1 MQNPLTFTFM
11 AKRSLMLENLIVPVL
26 NRYDLLQRMLDSVDV
41 PVQHLLVIDNGASV
55 MAEPLELKLNDNFAK
70 VTHLRMPANLGV
82 AGSWNLGIKSFPY
95 AHRWFIVSNDVVFA
109 PGDLAKLSQA
119 RRDEITLTADA
130 PNWQAFALGDEA
142 VTYIGLFDESLFPAY
157 FEDNDYMRRAD
168 FVGVNIRKLELDLH
182 HDNSSTI
189 KAGYQSKNDKTFFA
203 NQRHYQSK
211 IDSDDYSSGSWLL
224 EIRRAN
230 GWE

>member
-1 MQNPLTFTFM
+1 
-11 AKRSLMLENLIVPVL
+11 MLENLIVPVL

-41 PVQHLLVIDNGASV
+41 PVDHLLIIDNGLGTDT
-55 MAEPLELKLNDNFAK
+55 LELSDKFAK

-82 AGSWNLGIKSFPY
+82 GGSWNLGIKSFPY
-95 AHRWFIVSNDVVFA
+95 AHRWFIVSNDVVFRPSA
-109 PGDLAKLSQA
+109 LEKLATA

-142 VTYIGLFDESLFPAY
+142 VTDLGLFDECGFYPAY
-157 FEDNDYMRRAD
+157 FEDNDYIRRAQ
-168 FVGVNIRKLELDLH
+168 FAGVNIRKLDIDLH

-189 KAGYQSKNDKTFFA
+189 KSGYQSKNDKTFFA

-211 IDSDDYSSGSWLL
+211 IDADDYSPGTWSL

>member
-1 MQNPLTFTFM
+1 
-11 AKRSLMLENLIVPVL
+11 MLN
-26 NRYDLLQRMLDSVDV
+26 SVDV

-55 MAEPLELKLNDNFAK
+55 MAEPLELKLSDKFAK
-70 VTHLRMPANLGV
+70 ATHLRMPANLGV
-82 AGSWNLGIKSFPY
+82 SGSWNLGIKSFPY
-95 AHRWFIVSNDVVFA
+95 AQRWFIVSNDVVFTSGA
-109 PGDLAKLSQA
+109 LEKLATA
-119 RRDEITLTADA
+119 RRNEVTLTGDA
-130 PNWQAFALGDEA
+130 PHWQAFALGDEA
-142 VTYIGLFDESLFPAY
+142 VNDIGLFDESLFPAY
-157 FEDNDYMRRAD
+157 FEDNDYMRRAE
-168 FVGVNIRKLELDLH
+168 FVGVNIRKIDIDLY

-211 IDSDDYSSGSWLL
+211 IDANDYSPGTYSL

>member
-1 MQNPLTFTFM
+1 MPGE
-11 AKRSLMLENLIVPVL
+11 LENLIVPVL

-41 PVQHLLVIDNGASV
+41 PVDHLLIIDNGLGTAT
-55 MAEPLELKLNDNFAK
+55 LELSDKFAK

-95 AHRWFIVSNDVVFA
+95 AHRWFIVSNDVVFQ
-109 PGDLAKLSQA
+109 PGALEKLSQA
-119 RRDEITLTADA
+119 RRDEITLTADS

-142 VTYIGLFDESLFPAY
+142 VTDLGLFDECGFYPAY
-157 FEDNDYMRRAD
+157 FEDNDYMRRAE
-168 FVGVNIRKLELDLH
+168 FAGVNIRKLDIDLH

-189 KAGYQSKNDKTFFA
+189 KSGYQSKNDKTFFA

-211 IDSDDYSSGSWLL
+211 IKANDYSSGTYSL

>member
-1 MQNPLTFTFM
+1 
-11 AKRSLMLENLIVPVL
+11 MLENLIVPVL
-26 NRYDLLQRMLDSVDV
+26 NRYDLLNRMLASVDV
-41 PVQHLLVIDNGASV
+41 PVAHLLVIDNGASV
-55 MAEPLELKLNDNFAK
+55 MAEPLELQLNDNFAK

-95 AHRWFIVSNDVVFA
+95 ANRWFIVSNDVVFR
-109 PGDLAKLSQA
+109 PGALEKLATA

-130 PNWQAFALGDEA
+130 PNWQAFVLGDEA
-142 VTYIGLFDESLFPAY
+142 VTDLGLFDECGFYPAY
-157 FEDNDYMRRAD
+157 FEDNDYMRRAA
-168 FVGVNIRKLELDLH
+168 FAGVNIRKLDIDVS

-203 NQRHYQSK
+203 NQRLYQAK
-211 IDSDDYSSGSWLL
+211 VDSNDYTAGTYSLD
-224 EIRRAN
+224 IRREN

>member
-1 MQNPLTFTFM
+1 MPGE
-11 AKRSLMLENLIVPVL
+11 LENLIVPVL

-41 PVQHLLVIDNGASV
+41 PVEHLLIIDNGLGTDT
-55 MAEPLELKLNDNFAK
+55 LEFSEKFGK

-95 AHRWFIVSNDVVFA
+95 AHRWFIVSNDVVFRA
-109 PGDLAKLSQA
+109 GALEKLAQA
-119 RRDEITLTADA
+119 QRDEITLTADA
-130 PNWQAFALGDEA
+130 PHWQAFALGDEA
-142 VTYIGLFDESLFPAY
+142 VTDLGLFDECGFYPAY
-157 FEDNDYMRRAD
+157 FEDNDYMRRAE
-168 FVGVNIRKLELDLH
+168 FAGVNIRKLDIELD

-211 IDSDDYSSGSWLL
+211 IDANDYTPGTYSL
-224 EIRRAN
+224 EIRRDN

>member
-1 MQNPLTFTFM
+1 V
-11 AKRSLMLENLIVPVL
+11 LENLIVPVL

-41 PVQHLLVIDNGASV
+41 PVDHLLIIDNGLGTDT
-55 MAEPLELKLNDNFAK
+55 LEIGDKFAK

-95 AHRWFIVSNDVVFA
+95 AHRWFIVSNDVVFQ
-109 PGDLAKLSQA
+109 PGALEKLSQA

-142 VTYIGLFDESLFPAY
+142 VTDLGLFDECGFYPAY
-157 FEDNDYMRRAD
+157 FEDNDYIRRAE
-168 FVGVNIRKLELDLH
+168 FAGVNIRKLDIDLH

-189 KAGYQSKNDKTFFA
+189 KSGYQSKNDKTFFA
-203 NQRHYQSK
+203 NQRYYQSK
-211 IDSDDYSSGSWLL
+211 IDANDYSSGTYSL

>member
-1 MQNPLTFTFM
+1 
-11 AKRSLMLENLIVPVL
+11 MLENLIVPVL

-41 PVQHLLVIDNGASV
+41 PVDHLLIIDNGLGTDT
-55 MAEPLELKLNDNFAK
+55 LELSNKFAK

-95 AHRWFIVSNDVVFA
+95 AHRWFIVSNDVVFQLGA
-109 PGDLAKLSQA
+109 LEKLSQA
-119 RRDEITLTADA
+119 RRDEITLAADA
-130 PNWQAFALGDEA
+130 PHWQAFALGDEA
-142 VTYIGLFDESLFPAY
+142 VNDIGLFDESLFPAY
-157 FEDNDYMRRAD
+157 FEDNDYMRRAE
-168 FVGVNIRKLELDLH
+168 FVGVNIRKLDIDLH

-189 KAGYQSKNDKTFFA
+189 KSGYQSKNDKTFFA

-211 IDSDDYSSGSWLL
+211 IDADDYSPGTWSL

>member
-1 MQNPLTFTFM
+1 
-11 AKRSLMLENLIVPVL
+11 MLENLIVPVL

-41 PVQHLLVIDNGASV
+41 PVDHLLIIDNGLGTDT
-55 MAEPLELKLNDNFAK
+55 LELSDKFAK

-82 AGSWNLGIKSFPY
+82 SGSWNLGIKSFPY
-95 AHRWFIVSNDVVFA
+95 AHRWFIVSNDVVFQ
-109 PGDLAKLSQA
+109 PGALEKLSQA

-142 VTYIGLFDESLFPAY
+142 VTDLGLFDECGFYPAY
-157 FEDNDYMRRAD
+157 FEDNDYIRRAQ
-168 FVGVNIRKLELDLH
+168 FAGVNIRKLDIDLH

-189 KAGYQSKNDKTFFA
+189 KSGYQSKNDKTFFA
-203 NQRHYQSK
+203 NQRYYQSK
-211 IDSDDYSSGSWLL
+211 IEANDYSSGTYSL

>member
-1 MQNPLTFTFM
+1 LV
-11 AKRSLMLENLIVPVL
+11 LIENLIVPVL

-41 PVQHLLVIDNGASV
+41 PVDHLLVIDNGTGADLSFSDQF
-55 MAEPLELKLNDNFAK
+55 KR

-95 AHRWFIVSNDVVFA
+95 AHRWFIASNDVVFQ
-109 PGDLAKLSQA
+109 PGALATLSEA
-119 RRDEITLTADA
+119 RRDEITLTGDA
-130 PNWQAFALGDEA
+130 PHWQAFALGDEA
-142 VTYIGLFDESLFPAY
+142 VNDIGLFDESLFPAY
-157 FEDNDYMRRAD
+157 FEDNDYMRRAE
-168 FVGVNIRKLELDLH
+168 FVGVNIRKVQIPLH

-189 KAGYQSKNDKTFFA
+189 KAGYQDKNNKTFFA
-203 NQRHYQSK
+203 NQSHYQSK
-211 IDSDDYSSGSWLL
+211 VANNDYTQGVWSL

>member
-1 MQNPLTFTFM
+1 
-11 AKRSLMLENLIVPVL
+11 MLENVIVPVL

-41 PVQHLLVIDNGASV
+41 PVDHLLIIDNGLGTDT
-55 MAEPLELKLNDNFAK
+55 LEISDKFAK

-95 AHRWFIVSNDVVFA
+95 AHRWFIVSNDVVFQ
-109 PGDLAKLSQA
+109 PGSLEKLSQA

-142 VTYIGLFDESLFPAY
+142 VTDLGLFDECGFYPAY
-157 FEDNDYMRRAD
+157 FEDNDYMRRAE
-168 FVGVNIRKLELDLH
+168 FVGVNIRKLDIDLH

-189 KAGYQSKNDKTFFA
+189 KSGYQSKNDKTFFS
-203 NQRHYQSK
+203 NQRYYQSK
-211 IDSDDYSSGSWLL
+211 IEANDYSSGTYSL

>member
-1 MQNPLTFTFM
+1 
-11 AKRSLMLENLIVPVL
+11 MLENLIVPVL

-41 PVQHLLVIDNGASV
+41 PVDHLLIIDNGLGTDT
-55 MAEPLELKLNDNFAK
+55 LEISNKFAK

-95 AHRWFIVSNDVVFA
+95 AHRWFIVSNDVVFRSGA
-109 PGDLAKLSQA
+109 LEKLATA

-142 VTYIGLFDESLFPAY
+142 VTDLGLFDECGFYPAY
-157 FEDNDYMRRAD
+157 FEDNDYMRRAQ
-168 FVGVNIRKLELDLH
+168 FAGVNIRKLDLDLT

-203 NQRHYQSK
+203 NHRLYQAK
-211 IDSDDYSSGSWLL
+211 VDSDDYTAGTYSLQ
-224 EIRRAN
+224 IRREN